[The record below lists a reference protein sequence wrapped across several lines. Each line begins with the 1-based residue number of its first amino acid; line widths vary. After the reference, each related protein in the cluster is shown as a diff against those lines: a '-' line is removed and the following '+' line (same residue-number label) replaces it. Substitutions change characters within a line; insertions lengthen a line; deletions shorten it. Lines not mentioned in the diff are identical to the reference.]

1 MAYKAV
7 VVRRSDDELM
17 HWKYIKKKKVNG
29 EWRYYYD
36 KSELTK
42 YSKGSTDRLVNNTT
56 KGKVARETQYK
67 QTDDLFDNTSTIK
80 LHSSFGGKS
89 YDDTITIKSQGSLSR
104 SIAKAEKWVF
114 DKVYSKKNNNK
125 KNSSSIS
132 STIDRGKKAV
142 SKFLRGIANSLD

>member
-42 YSKGSTDRLVNNTT
+42 YDNGAVDRVVNETA
-56 KGKVARETQYK
+56 KGKEARETQYK

-80 LHSSFGGKS
+80 LRSNFGGKS
-89 YDDTITIKSQGSLSR
+89 YEDNITVKSQGSLSR

-114 DKVYSKKNNNK
+114 DKVYSKKNNRK
-125 KNSSSIS
+125 SSSSAS
-132 STIDRGKKAV
+132 SAIDRGKKAV
-142 SKFLRGIANSLD
+142 SKFLRGIANKLD